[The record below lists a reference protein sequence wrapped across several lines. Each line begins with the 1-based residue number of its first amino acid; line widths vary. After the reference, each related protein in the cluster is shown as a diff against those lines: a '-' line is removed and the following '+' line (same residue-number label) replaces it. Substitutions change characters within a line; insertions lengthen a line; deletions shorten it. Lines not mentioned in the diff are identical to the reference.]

1 MIKNTFKFTLLIAAA
16 AIIQS
21 CSITSSLSTMGPES
35 AGFRPNHNETEF
47 IETRTTGALNLT
59 LSEILAVEKA
69 KYGSDISLV
78 NIIEQTKLT
87 SFLIIFTKQEKYYIY
102 DVVRNKSTK

>member
-1 MIKNTFKFTLLIAAA
+1 MLLVIAVLF
-16 AIIQS
+16 IQS
-21 CSITSSLSTMGPES
+21 CSITSSLSTLGPES

-69 KYGSDISLV
+69 KYGANISLV

-87 SFLIIFTKQEKYYIY
+87 TVLFVFTKQEKYYIY

>member
-1 MIKNTFKFTLLIAAA
+1 MQKITIKSMLLVIAVLF
-16 AIIQS
+16 IQS
-21 CSITSSLSTMGPES
+21 CSITSSLSTLGPES

-69 KYGSDISLV
+69 KYGANISLV

-87 SFLIIFTKQEKYYIY
+87 TVLFVFTKQEKYYIY

>member
-1 MIKNTFKFTLLIAAA
+1 MKKNTIKSLLLVLAVVF
-16 AIIQS
+16 IQS

-69 KYGSDISLV
+69 KYGVDISLV

-87 SFLIIFTKQEKYYIY
+87 TVLFVFTKQEKYYIY